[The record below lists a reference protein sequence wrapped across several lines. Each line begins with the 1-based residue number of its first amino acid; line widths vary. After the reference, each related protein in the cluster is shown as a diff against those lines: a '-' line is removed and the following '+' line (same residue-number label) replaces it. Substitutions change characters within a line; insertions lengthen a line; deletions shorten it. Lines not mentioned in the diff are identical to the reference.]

1 MADVTGGYPGSP
13 EDERWT
19 RRGSGAGKI
28 QPPATLNRA
37 AQAQGMA
44 NDWLRGMMGNLG
56 LGAPVQPV
64 VTGDVG
70 ATSVEPTY
78 GGAGRGSGA
87 GQGRIT
93 VGATGAPG
101 GTPAPQRFVSR
112 LSQGIERIPAGRLG
126 LAGGIIPGVN
136 TALTELSE
144 GNQVGAAGAL
154 AGAGVGGL
162 LGAGAARFIPSTG
175 RFGLLGKAAQVAL
188 PYLGAQLGAQQ
199 AAEAAEYT
207 RQSITK
213 IPTKGKEGEIA
224 SQLALAEKQA
234 ELGMTQF
241 RNNLGVE
248 TSAMKDL
255 GQFYSN
261 LEYQNTQRY
270 LPIVNQMKNAD
281 LVRQQSLI
289 ASQGNQLARLNIL
302 NTAGNLA
309 QGAQSQGGETLRTML
324 TSNPYANAVL
334 R

>member
-19 RRGSGAGKI
+19 RRGSAAGKI

-70 ATSVEPTY
+70 TTSVEPTY

-87 GQGRIT
+87 GQGRVTAGAAGAAPGGPTPPQAPRGNIFT
-93 VGATGAPG
+93 TATGAPRPGFGRAAFLG
-101 GTPAPQRFVSR
+101 GTAFALPSVAAEMEANRP
-112 LSQGIERIPAGRLG
+112 LG
-126 LAGGIIPGVN
+126 AAAALGTG
-136 TALTELSE
+136 ALT
-144 GNQVGAAGAL
+144 
-154 AGAGVGGL
+154 AGVGATLLKTRNPLAMAVGGGL
-162 LGAGAARFIPSTG
+162 LLAGQPLASMAARGAEDLRQEITG
-175 RFGLLGKAAQVAL
+175 K
-188 PYLGAQLGAQQ
+188 
-199 AAEAAEYT
+199 
-207 RQSITK
+207 
-213 IPTKGKEGEIA
+213 PTNKREGEFA
-224 SQLALAEKQA
+224 TQMAVNRQLA

-241 RNNLGVE
+241 RNNLSVE
-248 TSAMKDL
+248 TSNLKDL
-255 GQFYSN
+255 SQFYSN